1 MTGYY
6 AESCITHCHHL
17 CYCHVRV
24 QPWTFGLITQEV
36 RELEKPLRETTAN
49 HGSVSV
55 LGSRVARLL
64 ALPWRRGEVAP
75 RRRWVW
81 PSVHG
86 DRAARER
93 HR

>member
-49 HGSVSV
+49 QEILDNFIRLVF
-55 LGSRVARLL
+55 LGT
-64 ALPWRRGEVAP
+64 
-75 RRRWVW
+75 
-81 PSVHG
+81 
-86 DRAARER
+86 
-93 HR
+93 